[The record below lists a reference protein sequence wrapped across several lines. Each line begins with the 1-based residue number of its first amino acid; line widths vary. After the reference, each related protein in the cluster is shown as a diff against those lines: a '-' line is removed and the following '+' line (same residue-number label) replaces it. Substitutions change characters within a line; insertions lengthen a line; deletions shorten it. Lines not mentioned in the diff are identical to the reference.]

1 MFFMQ
6 ILCRFPHSGDCKAL
20 RKVTTLKVTILR
32 MGDMAMRKII
42 IDIDADGGVAIATVC
57 MLVYLVVLG
66 ITLSSETLASAIQV
80 AADVY

>member
-1 MFFMQ
+1 LQ
-6 ILCRFPHSGDCKAL
+6 SIEESDG
-20 RKVTTLKVTILR
+20 LKVTILQ

-42 IDIDADGGVAIATVC
+42 IDIHADGGVAIATVC

-80 AADVY
+80 ASDVY